1 MSMLLQQRRRKLLL
15 QILREARL
23 EAGMR
28 QVDVAK
34 VLNRPQSYVAKIES
48 GERKID
54 FIEVLEFTKALGLD
68 PVSLVK
74 KLT

>member
-1 MSMLLQQRRRKLLL
+1 MLLQQRRRKLLL

-54 FIEVLEFTKALGLD
+54 FIEFLEFTKALGLD

>member
-1 MSMLLQQRRRKLLL
+1 MLLQQRRRKLLL

-23 EAGMR
+23 KAGMR

>member
-1 MSMLLQQRRRKLLL
+1 
-15 QILREARL
+15 
-23 EAGMR
+23 MR

>member
-1 MSMLLQQRRRKLLL
+1 MLLQQRRRKLLL
-15 QILREARL
+15 QILKEARL

>member
-1 MSMLLQQRRRKLLL
+1 MLLQQRRKKLLL

>member
-1 MSMLLQQRRRKLLL
+1 MLLQQRRRKLLL
-15 QILREARL
+15 QILRGARL

-68 PVSLVK
+68 PISLVK
-74 KLT
+74 KLS

>member
-1 MSMLLQQRRRKLLL
+1 MLLQQRRRKLLL
-15 QILREARL
+15 QILKEARL

-34 VLNRPQSYVAKIES
+34 ALNRPQSYVAKIES

>member
-1 MSMLLQQRRRKLLL
+1 MLLQKDRKKLLL
-15 QILREARL
+15 QALKNARL

-28 QVDVAK
+28 QVDVA
-34 VLNRPQSYVAKIES
+34 LILSRPQSYIAKIES

-54 FIEVLEFTKALGLD
+54 LIEFLEFTKALGLD

>member
-1 MSMLLQQRRRKLLL
+1 MLLQQRRRKLLL

-23 EAGMR
+23 KAGMR

-54 FIEVLEFTKALGLD
+54 FIEVLEFTKALDLD

-74 KLT
+74 KLS

>member
-1 MSMLLQQRRRKLLL
+1 MLLQQRRKKLLL

-54 FIEVLEFTKALGLD
+54 FIEVLEFTKALGLN

>member
-1 MSMLLQQRRRKLLL
+1 MLLQQRRRKLLL

-74 KLT
+74 KLS

>member
-1 MSMLLQQRRRKLLL
+1 MLLQQRRKKLLL

-54 FIEVLEFTKALGLD
+54 FIEVLEFTKALDLD

-74 KLT
+74 KLS

>member
-1 MSMLLQQRRRKLLL
+1 MLLQQRRRKLLL